1 MADIRSADDWGW
13 PGNESGETM
22 YQKQTG
28 SIVKHLDFLLLDFL
42 VMEVCFILA
51 YILRHGLENPF
62 GNSQYRVMGVL
73 LLLIQFLVVVF
84 REYYRDILRRGYLVE
99 LKCVISQN
107 IMVML
112 IVIAFMFVTRA
123 FGAYSR
129 QVILVLWGLVTVCM
143 YGERLIWK
151 NVVRKQLRTGDGQ
164 SHLLVIGERE
174 GLESVLSQL
183 GQERYQ
189 FFRITGAVVYR
200 EAAKGEIIGD
210 RPVVADWDEI
220 FDYARSEVVDEVL
233 LHLPHYEEDRKNLT
247 RRFLDMG
254 IVVHI
259 NLDWTQTNLPNKMV
273 ESIGSCSVLTTS
285 IKTASTY
292 QIFMKRLMDV
302 AGSLI
307 GLILTGIL
315 FLIFAPII
323 YIQSPGP
330 IFFSQIRV
338 GRGGRKFRIY
348 KFRSMYLDAEE
359 RKKELMDQNKMNG
372 LMFKMDND
380 PRIFP
385 IGKVIRKLSIDEF
398 PQFWNIL
405 KGDMSLVGTRP
416 PTVDEFE
423 QYEARHKVRLSIKPG
438 LTGMW
443 QVSGRSDITDFEEVV
458 ALDDKYIAEWNLR
471 LDLKIL
477 WKTVLVVLGN
487 KGAV

>member
-1 MADIRSADDWGW
+1 
-13 PGNESGETM
+13 M

-28 SIVKHLDFLLLDFL
+28 SIIKHLDFLLLDL
-42 VMEVCFILA
+42 IMMEVSFILA
-51 YILRHGLENPF
+51 YMLRHGPENPF
-62 GNSQYRVMGVL
+62 ANSQYRILGVVL
-73 LLLIQFLVVVF
+73 FLVQFLVVVF
-84 REYYRDILRRGYLVE
+84 RECYRNILRRGYLQE
-99 LKCVISQN
+99 LKNVVQQNVI
-107 IMVML
+107 VML
-112 IVIAFMFVTRA
+112 LTIAFIFVTRA

-129 QVILVLWGLVTVCM
+129 QVILVMWVLVTVLM
-143 YGERLIWK
+143 YGERLVWK
-151 NVVRKQLRTGDGQ
+151 NVIRKRLRTGEDQ
-164 SHLLVIGERE
+164 QHMLVIGEE
-174 GLESVLSQL
+174 KGLEDIIQKLR
-183 GQERYQ
+183 QEKYWP
-189 FFRITGAVVYR
+189 FRITGAVVYKR
-200 EAAKGEIIGD
+200 NRRGDTIGD
-210 RPVVADWDEI
+210 VPVVADWDEI
-220 FDYARSEVVDEVL
+220 FDYARKEVVDEVL
-233 LHLPHYEEDRKNLT
+233 LNLPNEDEDRKALT
-247 RRFLDMG
+247 RNFLDMG
-254 IVVHI
+254 IAVHV
-259 NLDWTQTNLPNKMV
+259 NLDWSQTDLPDRVV
-273 ESIGSCSVLTTS
+273 ENIGNCTVLTTS
-285 IKTASTY
+285 IKTATTY
-292 QIFMKRLMDV
+292 QIFMKRVMDI
-302 AGSLI
+302 AGSLV
-307 GLILTGIL
+307 GLLFTGIL
-315 FLIFAPII
+315 FVIIGPLI

-330 IFFSQIRV
+330 ILFSQIRV

-348 KFRSMYLDAEE
+348 KFRSMYMDAEE
-359 RKKELMDQNKMNG
+359 RKKELMAQNKMNG

-385 IGKVIRKLSIDEF
+385 VGRIIRKLSIDEF

>member
-1 MADIRSADDWGW
+1 
-13 PGNESGETM
+13 M

-28 SIVKHLDFLLLDFL
+28 SIIKHLDFLLLDL
-42 VMEVCFILA
+42 IVMEVSFILA
-51 YILRHGLENPF
+51 YMLRHGPENPF
-62 GNSQYRVMGVL
+62 ANSQYRILGVVL
-73 LLLIQFLVVVF
+73 FLVQFLVVVF
-84 REYYRDILRRGYLVE
+84 RECYRNILRRGYLQE
-99 LKCVISQN
+99 LKSVVQQNVI
-107 IMVML
+107 VML
-112 IVIAFMFVTRA
+112 LIIAFIFVTRA

-129 QVILVLWGLVTVCM
+129 QVILVMWVLVTVLM
-143 YGERLIWK
+143 YGERLVWK
-151 NVVRKQLRTGDGQ
+151 NVIRKRLRTGEDQ
-164 SHLLVIGERE
+164 QHMLVIGEE
-174 GLESVLSQL
+174 KGLEDIIQKLR
-183 GQERYQ
+183 QEKYWP
-189 FFRITGAVVYR
+189 FRITGAVVYKR
-200 EAAKGEIIGD
+200 NRRGDTIGD
-210 RPVVADWDEI
+210 VPVVADWDEI
-220 FDYARSEVVDEVL
+220 FDYARKEVVDEVL
-233 LHLPHYEEDRKNLT
+233 LNLPNEDEDRKALT
-247 RRFLDMG
+247 RNLLDMG
-254 IVVHI
+254 IAVHV
-259 NLDWTQTNLPNKMV
+259 NLDWSQTDLPNRVV
-273 ESIGSCSVLTTS
+273 ENIGNCTVLTTS
-285 IKTASTY
+285 IKTATTY
-292 QIFMKRLMDV
+292 QIFMKRVMDI
-302 AGSLI
+302 AGSLV
-307 GLILTGIL
+307 GLLFTGIL
-315 FLIFAPII
+315 FVIIGPLI

-330 IFFSQIRV
+330 ILFSQIRV

-348 KFRSMYLDAEE
+348 KFRSMYTDAEE
-359 RKKELMDQNKMNG
+359 RKKELMAQNKMNG

-385 IGKVIRKLSIDEF
+385 VGRIIRKLSIDEF

>member
-1 MADIRSADDWGW
+1 
-13 PGNESGETM
+13 M

-28 SIVKHLDFLLLDFL
+28 SIIKHLDFLLLDFI
-42 VMEVCFILA
+42 VMEVSFILA
-51 YILRHGLENPF
+51 YILRHGVTNPF
-62 GNSQYRVMGVL
+62 ADTQYRILGVL
-73 LLLIQFLVVVF
+73 LLLVQFLVVVF
-84 REYYRDILRRGYLVE
+84 RESYRNILRRGYLLE
-99 LKCVISQN
+99 MKCVITQN
-107 IMVML
+107 VIVML
-112 IVIAFMFVTRA
+112 VAIVFMFITRA
-123 FGAYSR
+123 FGTYSR
-129 QVILVLWGLVTVCM
+129 QVILVLWVLATFFM

-151 NVVRKQLRTGDGQ
+151 NVVRKRLRTGDEQ
-164 SHLLVIGERE
+164 SHMLVIGKRE
-174 GLESVLSQL
+174 ELEDIIEDLRK
-183 GQERYQ
+183 EKYQ
-189 FFRITGAVVYR
+189 TFRITGIVVYR
-200 EAAKGEIIGD
+200 ETMRGQVIED
-210 RPVVADWDEI
+210 VPVVADWDEI
-220 FDYARSEVVDEVL
+220 FDFARREVVDEVFL
-233 LHLPHYEEDRKNLT
+233 NLPDDEDRKILT

-254 IVVHI
+254 IAVHI
-259 NLDWTQTNLPNKMV
+259 NLDWSQSDLPNKMV
-273 ESIGSCSVLTTS
+273 EGIGSCTVLTTS
-285 IKTASTY
+285 IKTATTY
-292 QIFMKRLMDV
+292 QIFMKRVMDI
-302 AGSLI
+302 AGSLV
-307 GLILTGIL
+307 GLVLTGIL
-315 FLIFAPII
+315 FVIFAPII

-348 KFRSMYLDAEE
+348 KFRSMYMDAEE
-359 RKKELMDQNKMNG
+359 RKKELMAQNKMSG

-380 PRIFP
+380 PRIIP

-471 LDLKIL
+471 LDIKIL

>member
-1 MADIRSADDWGW
+1 
-13 PGNESGETM
+13 M

-28 SIVKHLDFLLLDFL
+28 SIIKHLDFLLLDL
-42 VMEVCFILA
+42 IVMEVAFILA
-51 YILRHGLENPF
+51 YMLRHGPENPF
-62 GNSQYRVMGVL
+62 ANSQYRILGVVM
-73 LLLIQFLVVVF
+73 LLIQFLVVVF
-84 REYYRDILRRGYLVE
+84 RECYRNILRRGYLQE
-99 LKCVISQN
+99 LKSVVLQN
-107 IMVML
+107 ILVML
-112 IVIAFMFVTRA
+112 LTIAFIFVTRA

-129 QVILVLWGLVTVCM
+129 QVILVMWALVTVLM

-151 NVVRKQLRTGDGQ
+151 NVIRKRLRTGEDQ
-164 SHLLVIGERE
+164 QHMLVIGEEE
-174 GLESVLSQL
+174 GLEDIIQKLR
-183 GQERYQ
+183 QEKYWP
-189 FFRITGAVVYR
+189 FRITGAVVYQKAWR
-200 EAAKGEIIGD
+200 GKNIGD
-210 RPVVADWDEI
+210 VPVVADWDEI
-220 FDYARSEVVDEVL
+220 FGYARREVVDEVL
-233 LHLPHYEEDRKNLT
+233 LNLPNEDEDRKALARN
-247 RRFLDMG
+247 FLDMG
-254 IVVHI
+254 IAVHV
-259 NLDWTQTNLPNKMV
+259 NLDWSQTDLPNRVV
-273 ESIGSCSVLTTS
+273 ENIGNCTVLTTS
-285 IKTASTY
+285 IKTATTY
-292 QIFMKRLMDV
+292 QIFMKRVMDI
-302 AGSLI
+302 AGSLV
-307 GLILTGIL
+307 GLLFTGIL
-315 FLIFAPII
+315 FVIIGPLI

-330 IFFSQIRV
+330 ILFSQIRV

-348 KFRSMYLDAEE
+348 KFRSMYTDAEE
-359 RKKELMDQNKMNG
+359 RKKELMTQNKMNG

-385 IGKVIRKLSIDEF
+385 VGRIIRKLSIDEF

-471 LDLKIL
+471 LDIKIL

>member
-1 MADIRSADDWGW
+1 
-13 PGNESGETM
+13 M

-28 SIVKHLDFLLLDFL
+28 SIIKHLDFLLLDL
-42 VMEVCFILA
+42 IVMEIAFILA
-51 YILRHGLENPF
+51 YMLRHGPENPF
-62 GNSQYRVMGVL
+62 ANSQYRILGVVM
-73 LLLIQFLVVVF
+73 LLIQFLVVVF
-84 REYYRDILRRGYLVE
+84 RECYRNILRRGYLQE
-99 LKCVISQN
+99 LKSVVLQN
-107 IMVML
+107 IVVML
-112 IVIAFMFVTRA
+112 LTIAFIFVTRA

-129 QVILVLWGLVTVCM
+129 QVILVMWALVTVLM

-151 NVVRKQLRTGDGQ
+151 NVIRKRLRTGEDQ
-164 SHLLVIGERE
+164 QHMLVIGEEE
-174 GLESVLSQL
+174 GLEDIIQKLR
-183 GQERYQ
+183 EEKYWP
-189 FFRITGAVVYR
+189 FRITGAVVYQKAWR
-200 EAAKGEIIGD
+200 GKTIGD
-210 RPVVADWDEI
+210 VPVVADWDEI
-220 FDYARSEVVDEVL
+220 FDYARKEVVDEVL
-233 LHLPHYEEDRKNLT
+233 LNLPNEDEDRKALARN
-247 RRFLDMG
+247 FLDMG
-254 IVVHI
+254 IAVHV
-259 NLDWTQTNLPNKMV
+259 NLDWSQTDLPNRVV
-273 ESIGSCSVLTTS
+273 ENIGNCTVLTTS
-285 IKTASTY
+285 IKTATTY
-292 QIFMKRLMDV
+292 QIFMKRAMDI
-302 AGSLI
+302 AGSLV
-307 GLILTGIL
+307 GLLITGIL
-315 FLIFAPII
+315 FVIIGPMI

-330 IFFSQIRV
+330 VLFSQIRV

-348 KFRSMYLDAEE
+348 KFRSMYMDAEE
-359 RKKELMDQNKMNG
+359 RKKELMAQNKMNG

-385 IGKVIRKLSIDEF
+385 VGRIIRKLSIDEF

>member
-1 MADIRSADDWGW
+1 
-13 PGNESGETM
+13 M

-28 SIVKHLDFLLLDFL
+28 SIIKHLDFLLLDL
-42 VMEVCFILA
+42 IVMEVSFVLA
-51 YILRHGLENPF
+51 YMLRHGPENPF
-62 GNSQYRVMGVL
+62 ANSQYRILGVVM
-73 LLLIQFLVVVF
+73 LLIQFLVVVF
-84 REYYRDILRRGYLVE
+84 RECYRNILRRGYLQE
-99 LKCVISQN
+99 LKSVVLQN
-107 IMVML
+107 ILVML
-112 IVIAFMFVTRA
+112 LTIAFIFVTRA

-129 QVILVLWGLVTVCM
+129 QVILVMWALVTVLM

-151 NVVRKQLRTGDGQ
+151 NVIRKRLRTGEDQ
-164 SHLLVIGERE
+164 QHMLVIGEEE
-174 GLESVLSQL
+174 GLEDIIQKLR
-183 GQERYQ
+183 QEKYWP
-189 FFRITGAVVYR
+189 FRITGAVVYQKAWR
-200 EAAKGEIIGD
+200 GKNIGD
-210 RPVVADWDEI
+210 VPVVADWDEI
-220 FDYARSEVVDEVL
+220 FDYARREVVDEVL
-233 LHLPHYEEDRKNLT
+233 LNLPNEDEDRKALARN
-247 RRFLDMG
+247 FLDMG
-254 IVVHI
+254 IAVHV
-259 NLDWTQTNLPNKMV
+259 NLDWSQTDLPNRVV
-273 ESIGSCSVLTTS
+273 ENIGNCTVLTTS
-285 IKTASTY
+285 IKTATTY
-292 QIFMKRLMDV
+292 QIFMKRAMDI
-302 AGSLI
+302 AGSLV
-307 GLILTGIL
+307 GLLITGIL
-315 FLIFAPII
+315 FVIIGPMI

-330 IFFSQIRV
+330 VLFSQIRV

-348 KFRSMYLDAEE
+348 KFRSMYMDAEE
-359 RKKELMDQNKMNG
+359 RKKELMAQNKMNG

-385 IGKVIRKLSIDEF
+385 VGRIIRKLSIDEF

>member
-1 MADIRSADDWGW
+1 
-13 PGNESGETM
+13 M

-28 SIVKHLDFLLLDFL
+28 SIIKHLDFLLLDL
-42 VMEVCFILA
+42 IVMEVAFILA
-51 YILRHGLENPF
+51 YMLRHGPENPF
-62 GNSQYRVMGVL
+62 ANSQYRILGVVM
-73 LLLIQFLVVVF
+73 LLIQFLVVVF
-84 REYYRDILRRGYLVE
+84 RECYRNILRRGYLQE
-99 LKCVISQN
+99 LKSVVLQN
-107 IMVML
+107 ILVML
-112 IVIAFMFVTRA
+112 LTIAFIFVTRA

-129 QVILVLWGLVTVCM
+129 QVILVMWALVTVLM

-151 NVVRKQLRTGDGQ
+151 NVIRKRLRTGEDQ
-164 SHLLVIGERE
+164 QHMLVIGEEE
-174 GLESVLSQL
+174 GLEDIIQKLR
-183 GQERYQ
+183 QEKYWP
-189 FFRITGAVVYR
+189 FRITGAVVYQKAWR
-200 EAAKGEIIGD
+200 GKNIGD
-210 RPVVADWDEI
+210 VPVVADWDEI
-220 FDYARSEVVDEVL
+220 FGYARREVVDEVL
-233 LHLPHYEEDRKNLT
+233 LNLPNEDEDRKALARN
-247 RRFLDMG
+247 FLDMG
-254 IVVHI
+254 IAVHV
-259 NLDWTQTNLPNKMV
+259 NLDWSQTDLPNRVV
-273 ESIGSCSVLTTS
+273 ENIGNCTVLTTS
-285 IKTASTY
+285 IKTATTY
-292 QIFMKRLMDV
+292 QIFMKRAMDI
-302 AGSLI
+302 AGSLV
-307 GLILTGIL
+307 GLLFTGIL
-315 FLIFAPII
+315 FVIIGPMI

-330 IFFSQIRV
+330 VLFSQIRV

-348 KFRSMYLDAEE
+348 KFRSMYMDAEE
-359 RKKELMDQNKMNG
+359 RKKELMAQNKMNG

-380 PRIFP
+380 PRIIP

-398 PQFWNIL
+398 PQFWNVL

>member
-1 MADIRSADDWGW
+1 
-13 PGNESGETM
+13 M

-28 SIVKHLDFLLLDFL
+28 SIIKHLDFLLLDL
-42 VMEVCFILA
+42 IVMEVAFILA
-51 YILRHGLENPF
+51 YMLRHGPENPF
-62 GNSQYRVMGVL
+62 ANSQYRILGVVM
-73 LLLIQFLVVVF
+73 LLIQFLVVVF
-84 REYYRDILRRGYLVE
+84 RECYRNILRRGYLQE
-99 LKCVISQN
+99 LKSVVLQN
-107 IMVML
+107 ILVML
-112 IVIAFMFVTRA
+112 LTIAFIFVTRA

-129 QVILVLWGLVTVCM
+129 QVILVMWALVTVLM

-151 NVVRKQLRTGDGQ
+151 NVIRKRLRTGEDQ
-164 SHLLVIGERE
+164 QHMLVIGEEE
-174 GLESVLSQL
+174 GLEDIIQKLR
-183 GQERYQ
+183 QEKYWP
-189 FFRITGAVVYR
+189 FRITGAVVYQKAWR
-200 EAAKGEIIGD
+200 GKNIGD
-210 RPVVADWDEI
+210 VPVVADWDEI
-220 FDYARSEVVDEVL
+220 FGYARREVVDEVL
-233 LHLPHYEEDRKNLT
+233 LNLPNEDEDRKALARN
-247 RRFLDMG
+247 FLDMG
-254 IVVHI
+254 IAVHV
-259 NLDWTQTNLPNKMV
+259 NLDWSQTDLPNRVV
-273 ESIGSCSVLTTS
+273 ENIGNCTVLTTS
-285 IKTASTY
+285 IKTATTY
-292 QIFMKRLMDV
+292 QIFMKRAMDI
-302 AGSLI
+302 AGSLV
-307 GLILTGIL
+307 GLLFTGIL
-315 FLIFAPII
+315 FVIIGPMI

-330 IFFSQIRV
+330 VLFSQIRV

-348 KFRSMYLDAEE
+348 KFRSMYMDAEE
-359 RKKELMDQNKMNG
+359 RKKELMAQNKMNG

-385 IGKVIRKLSIDEF
+385 VGRIIRKLSIDEF

>member
-1 MADIRSADDWGW
+1 
-13 PGNESGETM
+13 M

-28 SIVKHLDFLLLDFL
+28 SIIKHLDFLLLDFI
-42 VMEVCFILA
+42 VMEVSFVLA
-51 YILRHGLENPF
+51 YVLRHGMDNPF
-62 GNSQYRVMGVL
+62 ANSQYRVLGVL
-73 LLLIQFLVVVF
+73 LLLVQFLVVVF
-84 REYYRDILRRGYLVE
+84 RECYRNILRRGYLLE
-99 LKCVISQN
+99 LKSVVVQN
-107 IMVML
+107 AIVML
-112 IVIAFMFVTRA
+112 VAIAFMFITRA
-123 FGAYSR
+123 FGTYSR
-129 QVILVLWGLVTVCM
+129 QVILVLWILVTVFM
-143 YGERLIWK
+143 YGERLVWK
-151 NVVRKQLRTGDGQ
+151 NVVRKRLRTGDGQ
-164 SHLLVIGERE
+164 SHMLVIGKSEC
-174 GLESVLSQL
+174 LEEIIESLRK
-183 GQERYQ
+183 EKYQ
-189 FFRITGAVVYR
+189 TFRITGAIAYH
-200 EAAKGEIIGD
+200 EALRGEEICNV
-210 RPVVADWDEI
+210 PVVADWDEI
-220 FDYARSEVVDEVL
+220 FDYARREVVDEVFL
-233 LHLPHYEEDRKNLT
+233 NLPDEDEDRKVLT

-254 IVVHI
+254 IAVHI
-259 NLDWTQTNLPNKMV
+259 NLDWSQTDLPNKMV
-273 ESIGSCSVLTTS
+273 ESIGSCTVLTTS
-285 IKTASTY
+285 IKTATTY
-292 QIFMKRLMDV
+292 QIFMKRAMDIM
-302 AGSLI
+302 GSLV
-307 GLILTGIL
+307 GLVFTAIL
-315 FLIFAPII
+315 FVIFAPII

-348 KFRSMYLDAEE
+348 KFRSMYMDAEE
-359 RKKELMDQNKMNG
+359 RKKELMDQNKMSG

-380 PRIFP
+380 PRIIP

-471 LDLKIL
+471 LDIKIL